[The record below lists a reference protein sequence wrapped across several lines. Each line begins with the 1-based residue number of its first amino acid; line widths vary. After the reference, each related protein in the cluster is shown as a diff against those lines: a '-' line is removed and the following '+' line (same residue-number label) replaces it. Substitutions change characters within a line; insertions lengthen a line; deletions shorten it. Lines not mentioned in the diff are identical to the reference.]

1 MKQRKTIH
9 LIKEVSQGKTRP
21 FLIKSGSAWIDNLL
35 PKAISILSHF
45 LVLAQ
50 NTAWYYPDSSVMS
63 FRANALWLDHPGP
76 EYDLYLALHYLL
88 Q

>member
-35 PKAISILSHF
+35 PKAISSCQISLFWLKTQPDIIL
-45 LVLAQ
+45 
-50 NTAWYYPDSSVMS
+50 TAVSCHSELM
-63 FRANALWLDHPGP
+63 HCG
-76 EYDLYLALHYLL
+76 
-88 Q
+88 